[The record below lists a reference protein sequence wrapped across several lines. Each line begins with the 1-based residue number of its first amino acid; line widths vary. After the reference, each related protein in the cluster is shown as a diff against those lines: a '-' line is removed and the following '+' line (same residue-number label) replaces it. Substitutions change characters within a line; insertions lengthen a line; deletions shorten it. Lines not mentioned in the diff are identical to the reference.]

1 MDVHGTV
8 QVWRIKQRKRYSTGV
23 RDEVATRLL
32 FLAPFLIP
40 LLMFWALPLLVG
52 LGISFTNWDYISP
65 TADFVGLEN
74 YERIL
79 TSSELGQAL
88 FNTIVFGAGT
98 IGSTIVLGLLFALLV
113 QGKFS
118 GAKLYQR
125 IIFSPWITPA
135 VAVSLVWSWIYEPDR
150 GFANFVLELF
160 GLSPLEWLQS
170 SETAMLAI
178 IIFTVW
184 KSIGWTM
191 LFYIGALERVPKG
204 IQEAARIDGAGF
216 FSRLFRITIPLISP
230 TTYFLFIINL
240 IASIQVYDQIQ
251 IMTQGGP
258 GRATT
263 TLLYLYYEK
272 AFQNFQMGAATVV
285 AMLILVITVALSL
298 LSTYLGRDLV
308 HYEA

>member
-1 MDVHGTV
+1 MVRRTETSRSRKQY
-8 QVWRIKQRKRYSTGV
+8 QVRIRHEGM
-23 RDEVATRLL
+23 TRIL
-32 FLAPFLIP
+32 FLAPFMIP
-40 LLMFWALPLLVG
+40 LFVFWLLPIFIS
-52 LGISFTNWDYISP
+52 LGISFTDWDYISP
-65 TADFVGLEN
+65 TAEFVGLEN

-79 TSSELGQAL
+79 TSSELL
-88 FNTIVFGAGT
+88 ESLTNTIVFGFGT
-98 IGSTIVLGLLFALLV
+98 IGPTIVLGLMFALLV

-118 GAKLYQR
+118 GSKIYQS

-135 VAVSLVWSWIYEPDR
+135 VAVSLVWSWIYEPER
-150 GFANFVLELF
+150 GFANFVLGLF
-160 GLSPLEWLQS
+160 GVSPLKWLQS
-170 SETAMLAI
+170 SDTAMLAI

-204 IQEAARIDGAGF
+204 VQESARIDGAGF
-216 FSRLFRITIPLISP
+216 FSRLFHITIPLISP

-240 IASIQVYDQIQ
+240 IASIQVYDQID

-263 TLLYLYYEK
+263 TLLYLYYDK

-298 LSTYLGRDLV
+298 MSTYFGRDLV
-308 HYEA
+308 HYES

>member
-1 MDVHGTV
+1 MFWVV
-8 QVWRIKQRKRYSTGV
+8 
-23 RDEVATRLL
+23 
-32 FLAPFLIP
+32 P
-40 LLMFWALPLLVG
+40 LLIG
-52 LGISFTNWDYISP
+52 LGISFTDWDYISP
-65 TADFVGLEN
+65 SADFVALEN
-74 YERIL
+74 YVDIL

-88 FNTIVFGAGT
+88 KNTAVFGFGT

-113 QGKFS
+113 QRQFS
-118 GAKLYQR
+118 GSKLYQR
-125 IIFSPWITPA
+125 VIFSPWITPA

-150 GFANFVLELF
+150 GFANFVLGLF
-160 GLSPLEWLQS
+160 GISPLEWLRS
-170 SETAMLAI
+170 SDTAMLAI

-204 IQEAARIDGAGF
+204 ILEAARIDGAGF
-216 FSRLFRITIPLISP
+216 FSRLVHVTIPMISS

-240 IASIQVYDQIQ
+240 IATIQVYDQIQ

-258 GRATT
+258 GGATT
-263 TLLYLYYEK
+263 TLLYLYYDK
-272 AFQNFQMGAATVV
+272 AFQNFQMGPATVV

-308 HYEA
+308 HYDS

>member
-1 MDVHGTV
+1 MQSPVSKGSRGR
-8 QVWRIKQRKRYSTGV
+8 QKL
-23 RDEVATRLL
+23 TRTLFLTPFMLPLLL
-32 FLAPFLIP
+32 FWVI
-40 LLMFWALPLLVG
+40 PLLVG

-65 TADFVGLEN
+65 TADLVGLEN
-74 YERIL
+74 YVAIL
-79 TSSELGQAL
+79 SSSELLQAL
-88 FNTIVFGAGT
+88 KNTVVFGVGT
-98 IGSTIVLGLLFALLV
+98 IAPTIVLGLFFALLV
-113 QGKFS
+113 RQQFS
-118 GAKLYQR
+118 ASKLYQR

-160 GLSPLEWLQS
+160 GISPLQWLQS
-170 SETAMLAI
+170 SETAMLGI

-204 IQEAARIDGAGF
+204 ILEAARMDGAGF

-230 TTYFLFIINL
+230 TTYFLVIINL
-240 IASIQVYDQIQ
+240 IASIQAYDQIQ

-258 GRATT
+258 GGATT
-263 TLLYLYYEK
+263 TLLYLYYDK

-308 HYEA
+308 HYES